1 MSVGIGAQPI
11 VIGHRGAAGYRP
23 EHTLESYA
31 LAARMG
37 ADLIEPDL
45 VSTADGVLVARHENE
60 ISGTTDVAG
69 HPELAG
75 RRRSRTVDGRQVTGW
90 FTEDLTAAELR
101 TLRAVERVPHLRGDN
116 TAYDG
121 QFTVP
126 TLAEILE
133 LRAQLTDELGR
144 EVGVY
149 LETKHST
156 HFDSIGLGLEEPL
169 LADLETAGL
178 NRPGAP
184 VFVQSFELTNLQ
196 LLDTELGA
204 LVPLVLLV
212 TQGAPYDLAAA
223 GDRRTYA
230 DLLTP
235 ESLSRLRSHLEG
247 IGPDKSLVLPRQPD
261 GSLAGPTGLVD
272 DAHAAGLV
280 VHPWTFRAE
289 NHFLPT
295 DLRSGDD
302 PSAHGDV
309 VAEIVAHLRAG
320 IDGFFT
326 DHADLGVD
334 AVQEYLRT
342 D

>member
-1 MSVGIGAQPI
+1 MSVGTGAQPI

-37 ADLIEPDL
+37 ADFIEPDL

-60 ISGTTDVAG
+60 ISGTTDVAE

-75 RRRSRTVDGRQVTGW
+75 RRRSRTVEGREVTGW
-90 FTEDLTAAELR
+90 FTEDLTAEEVR
-101 TLRAVERVPHLRGDN
+101 TLRAVERVPDLRPGN

-121 QFTVP
+121 RFTVP
-126 TLAEILE
+126 TLAEILD
-133 LRAQLTDELGR
+133 LRAELTDELGR

-149 LETKHST
+149 LETKHPT
-156 HFDSIGLGLEEPL
+156 YFDSIGLGLEQPL
-169 LADLETAGL
+169 VADLEAAGL
-178 NRPGAP
+178 NRPEAP
-184 VFVQSFELTNLQ
+184 VFVQSFEPTNLQ
-196 LLDTELGA
+196 RLDTELGA

-212 TQGAPYDLAAA
+212 ADGAPYDLVAA

-235 ESLSRLRSHLEG
+235 ESLSRLRRHVEG
-247 IGPDKSLVLPRQPD
+247 VGPDRSLVLPRRPD
-261 GSLAGPTGLVD
+261 GTLAGPTRLVQ
-272 DAHAAGLV
+272 DAHAAGLL

-289 NHFLPT
+289 NHFLPA

-302 PSAHGDV
+302 PSDHGDV

-326 DHADLGVD
+326 DHPDLGVQ
-334 AVQEYLRT
+334 AVQAYLRT
-342 D
+342 G